1 MCYEYDWM
9 QEVRETEEARDIRE
23 SAERLTKPMETA
35 PPRAPEPAAAEPVA
49 A

>member
-9 QEVRETEEARDIRE
+9 QEITESEEARRIRE
-23 SAERLTKPMETA
+23 SADKLTKPMETP
-35 PPRAPEPAAAEPVA
+35 PPRVAEPAAAEPVA